1 MTKTQICPHCRSVFE
16 INGRLDFK
24 AKSLQVINCP
34 VCGQDIWLA
43 SGMWPQAWTVG
54 KVIKREYNPAPPVLS
69 SPPPGDNKPVWSDF
83 KILPDLSA
91 PLKNLSDTARQAVI
105 AIIII
110 LALVLLI
117 KVSPWNVKSAK

>member
-1 MTKTQICPHCRSVFE
+1 MTKTQICPHCKSVFE

-34 VCGQDIWLA
+34 VCGQDIWLP
-43 SGMWPQAWTVG
+43 SGLWPQAWTVG
-54 KVIKREYNPAPPVLS
+54 KVIKRVYNPAPPVLS
-69 SPPPGDNKPVWSDF
+69 SPPPDSKPVWSDF

-91 PLKNLSDTARQAVI
+91 PLKNLSATAKHAVI

-110 LALVLLI
+110 LALLLLI
-117 KVSPWNVKSAK
+117 KVAPWNFKSAQ